1 MVNITI
7 LLKKFF
13 SNLIFCLH
21 KYYLPYI
28 HFLSGNY
35 SGKYTMQVSDLRAHD
50 PKQDLT
56 LPKPEFPLQ

>member
-1 MVNITI
+1 M
-7 LLKKFF
+7 LKKFF

-35 SGKYTMQVSDLRAHD
+35 SGKYTMQVSDLSAHTHTYFD
-50 PKQDLT
+50 HNPKTQ
-56 LPKPEFPLQ
+56 FYV

>member
-35 SGKYTMQVSDLRAHD
+35 MQVSDLSAHTHTYFD
-50 PKQDLT
+50 HNPKTQ
-56 LPKPEFPLQ
+56 FYV